1 MKHSLSHYSL
11 QGGRSSN
18 QDRVAYAERDN
29 SVLLVLA
36 DGLGGHQGGD
46 IAAEVFT
53 RSVVQSYLGVK
64 QPVIR
69 EPSAFI
75 ALSMLGAHH
84 QVVAQRKVLGDDAKP
99 RTTGVVC
106 LVQDGYAYWGHVG
119 DSRLYHFRG
128 GTVVERTRDH
138 SVVERLFREGLISSE
153 EIRSHPKRSHIT
165 QCIGSSNKP
174 KITLGKETRLQPN
187 DMLLLCSDGVWEA
200 LSSKQLASLLLEAP
214 VEEAVENILHAVE
227 DKMGKACDNISI
239 IVFKWEDAVT
249 TAAPL
254 QKGMAGEITE
264 DMLRE
269 QAKVKA
275 TRTAASKTPPPPA
288 EKNNTEKKSKP
299 VKEEIAELEAYLTKR
314 GRKL

>member
-1 MKHSLSHYSL
+1 MKYSLSHYSL

-36 DGLGGHQGGD
+36 DGLGGHSGGD

-53 RSVVQSYLGVK
+53 GSVIQSYLGVK
-64 QPVIR
+64 QPVIK

-75 ALSMLGAHH
+75 ALSMLGAHN
-84 QVVAQRKVLGDDAKP
+84 QVLAQRKMLGADAKP

-128 GTVVERTRDH
+128 DTVVERTRDH
-138 SVVERLFREGLISSE
+138 SVVERLYSEGLISYE

-174 KITLGKETRLQPN
+174 KITLGKETRLQPS

-200 LSSKQLASLLLEAP
+200 LSSKQLAALLREAP

-239 IVFKWEDAVT
+239 IVFKWEDKVT
-249 TAAPL
+249 RAAPL
-254 QKGMAGEITE
+254 QHGMSGEITE

-269 QAKVKA
+269 QARIKA
-275 TRTAASKTPPPPA
+275 TRNNDSKNDKKPSAAASET
-288 EKNNTEKKSKP
+288 KP
-299 VKEEIAELEAYLTKR
+299 VKDEIAELEAYLSKR
-314 GRKL
+314 GRKI